1 MRDNKELEARIE
13 MIILADNKLP
23 TEIRD
28 KVRTILSKYEDVCSD
43 VARQVARYSLENVN
57 ISNYIK
63 RQSEE
68 YERLIGKVLE
78 NAYEAKSMT
87 VSSKLSLIKLD
98 SEEEK
103 VNEIINNRG
112 HNETFINTVKQKWL
126 DKMQVYKEKILS
138 EIETMRTTSS
148 NEIERQLIKERIK
161 DNFETGVQDV
171 IQKIETEFPE
181 VGKDLDQ
188 QDRQT
193 YERILSEI
201 EQYKNSNFAQRRE
214 EFKHEV
220 KKNVTVNTNTAVK
233 APQQEN
239 GTYNLLSGPVIE

>member
-1 MRDNKELEARIE
+1 
-13 MIILADNKLP
+13 
-23 TEIRD
+23 
-28 KVRTILSKYEDVCSD
+28 
-43 VARQVARYSLENVN
+43 
-57 ISNYIK
+57 
-63 RQSEE
+63 
-68 YERLIGKVLE
+68 
-78 NAYEAKSMT
+78 
-87 VSSKLSLIKLD
+87 
-98 SEEEK
+98 
-103 VNEIINNRG
+103 
-112 HNETFINTVKQKWL
+112 
-126 DKMQVYKEKILS
+126 
-138 EIETMRTTSS
+138 MRTTSS